1 MSASFLHHDISVT
14 SLGFGTLIFLISCL
28 SCTRVYVGMRVL
40 EELMISCMWWLLLPK
55 GELQKDTT
63 AEPELHCR
71 LESVS

>member
-1 MSASFLHHDISVT
+1 
-14 SLGFGTLIFLISCL
+14 
-28 SCTRVYVGMRVL
+28 MRVL

-71 LESVS
+71 LESVSLVGTKRLFEKMVSGHDGVRRGTWMSPTWLCTP